1 MSKLFCKILIFLRLK
16 TVFFSNITQL
26 INANDNNAPNIVNI
40 KGIFFKKAFA
50 NSESIETRFDGN
62 IKILFKKIGVP
73 KPINKSLEK
82 ILIFF

>member
-1 MSKLFCKILIFLRLK
+1 MNNKDLNEEKI
-16 TVFFSNITQL
+16 
-26 INANDNNAPNIVNI
+26 DI

-82 ILIFF
+82 YPQKILPKPRINNGVAIRIGAS